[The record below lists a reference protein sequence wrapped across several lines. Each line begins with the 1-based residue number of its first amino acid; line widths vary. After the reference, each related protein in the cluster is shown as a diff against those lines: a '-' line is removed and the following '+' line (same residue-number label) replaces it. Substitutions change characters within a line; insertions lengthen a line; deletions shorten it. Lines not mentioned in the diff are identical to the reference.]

1 MKALETSVGLG
12 AISTLVEDCRE
23 PNESARGKKRRAN
36 FRKTSATVTNFN
48 RLRYIRIHI
57 PCYGQATGTCHY
69 ASSHTLLGRVSGI
82 SRLIR
87 NVPNFK
93 LLCERPQ

>member
-1 MKALETSVGLG
+1 MKALESSAALR

-23 PNESARGKKRRAN
+23 PRRARGAKNIAGAERTFAKRRL
-36 FRKTSATVTNFN
+36 RLQISTGYGICEYTS
-48 RLRYIRIHI
+48 R
-57 PCYGQATGTCHY
+57 ATGTWHY

-87 NVPNFK
+87 NV
-93 LLCERPQ
+93 LIAV